1 MEAFCAEEGRLLTAV
16 LKPRLGASA
25 PCDARGLVDERLGT
39 AYDTAEAAAVA
50 ALAAS
55 CVGENPSL
63 RPSMA
68 DVVRTLEQSAH
79 GSIAAGGKRSD
90 GHGKV

>member
-16 LKPRLGASA
+16 LKPRLGASS
-25 PCDARGLVDERLGT
+25 DARWLVDERLGT
-39 AYDTAEAAAVA
+39 AYDAAESAAVA

-68 DVVRTLEQSAH
+68 DVVRTLEQSAQ
-79 GSIAAGGKRSD
+79 GSISTVGKISD

>member
-16 LKPRLGASA
+16 LAPRLRAS
-25 PCDARGLVDERLGT
+25 CDARGLVDERLGT
-39 AYDTAEAAAVA
+39 AYDAAEAAAVA
-50 ALAAS
+50 ALAAA

-68 DVVRTLEQSAH
+68 DVVRTLEQSAQ
-79 GSIAAGGKRSD
+79 GSISAVGRRSD
-90 GHGKV
+90 GYGKV